1 MRFLKEQFRPSE
13 DGLVVYWMLRDQ
25 QIRDNWALIHVV
37 DEANKAGV
45 PVAVAFNLFDQFLSA
60 EALQLGFM
68 LQGLKQ
74 LQLDPQESLQIPFIL
89 FQVSSHVFMFS
100 SFY

>member
-1 MRFLKEQFRPSE
+1 MRVLKERSGPSE

-25 QIRDNWALIHVV
+25 QIRDNWALIHVI

-74 LQLDPQESLQIPFIL
+74 LQLDLQESLQIPFIL
-89 FQVSSHVFMFS
+89 FQASAHVFMFS

>member
-1 MRFLKEQFRPSE
+1 MRVLKEQSRPSE

-25 QIRDNWALIHVV
+25 QIRDNWALIHVI

-45 PVAVAFNLFDQFLSA
+45 PVAVAFNLFDQFLSV

-68 LQGLKQ
+68 FRGLKQ

-89 FQVSSHVFMFS
+89 FQASSHVFMFS
-100 SFY
+100 SFC